1 MTMFRLSVLSGFF
14 VCAIFCASV
23 FSAPEKPASVHVIID
38 ISGSMKANDP
48 NNLRIP
54 AVDMLVEMLP
64 DGSEAGIWTF
74 GQWVNMLVPPA
85 TVTDAWRTASKQ
97 KTKTINSHGLRTNI
111 GGVLEDA
118 LYKFSA
124 GSSAAQSVI
133 FLTDGM
139 VDIAGDKD
147 PQRDV
152 KNEKERQRILGD
164 ILKQYQGM
172 DIKIHTIALSENADK
187 ALLDQL
193 SSLTG
198 GMAAIANNSE
208 DLMKIFLK
216 VFDRAVPTEQV
227 PIAGNKFNIDASIQ
241 EFSVLIFRKPGSPS
255 AQLTAPDGQIIS
267 QIKKPDNVRWHSA
280 EQLDLVTVQKP
291 AAGEWQI
298 SGDLD
303 PDNRVTVVSDV
314 KLMLDNLPESI
325 YPEQRIDFQIYL
337 QEKNG
342 VVSQPDFL
350 RLMKVDMTMRSANGR
365 SGTKTISDPAKIPAD
380 GYYRETIQRL
390 KDEGEYELTVAVE
403 GKTFERMRKQIIN
416 VRQPIGF
423 EIRKTEQAG
432 KPAYA
437 VRVIPQSSAVDLKNT
452 NVIGKIKSPDDHS
465 IIQAIP
471 LLEEGVWETQITAT
485 DGDGEYELALNI
497 KGQFAANEEFR
508 IKPDPIKLVFPI
520 PADFQHQFLVQ
531 ENAEVGPQVP
541 ATVPEPAPAEAQPP
555 VPQEAPEPPAAEQPP
570 AEIPDLANKMAE
582 QQAATPADE
591 PSTEAEPTESIAWW
605 IYAVAASIAMGI
617 AGAGF
622 FVYKRLMAKKSQ
634 PDMPDPA
641 LDVPELN
648 SKVSLN
654 DGLDDEAFDE
664 DFDLSDDG
672 EDISP
677 APAPTQVSAPEPVS
691 KAPAPDP
698 LDDEIPDFDEEFD
711 IEPQPDN
718 VAAAPDDVLA
728 DDIPDLDDDMVAEV
742 TDNSEP
748 PPEVPKTTALDE
760 NSDAA
765 IDDALA
771 SLEAELD
778 DIDIDGLLAE
788 EEKPKKGGD

>member
-1 MTMFRLSVLSGFF
+1 MMLRIAALSGFLLCLLLSP
-14 VCAIFCASV
+14 VVYC
-23 FSAPEKPASVHVIID
+23 APENPASVHVIID

-64 DGSEAGIWTF
+64 ANSEAGIWTF

-85 TVTDAWRTASKQ
+85 TVTDQWRAATKQ
-97 KTKTINSHGLRTNI
+97 KTKSINSHGLRTNI
-111 GGVLEDA
+111 GAVLEDA

-124 GSSAAQSVI
+124 GNNTQQSVI

-139 VDIAGDKD
+139 VDIAAEQD
-147 PQRDV
+147 PQRAQ
-152 KNEKERQRILGD
+152 KNEKERQRILGE

-172 DIKIHTIALSENADK
+172 NIKIHTIALSENADK

-198 GMAAIANNSE
+198 GLAAVANSSE

-227 PIAGNKFNIDASIQ
+227 PIEGNSFNIDASVQ
-241 EFSVLIFRKPGSPS
+241 EFSVLIFRKPGSPA
-255 AQLTAPDGQIIS
+255 AQLTGPDGQTIS
-267 QIKKPDNVRWHSA
+267 EIKKSDNVRWHSA

-291 AAGEWQI
+291 AAGEWKI
-298 SGDLD
+298 IGDLD
-303 PDNRVTVVSDV
+303 PDNRVTVVSDL
-314 KLMLDNLPESI
+314 KLMLSNLPENI

-337 QEKNG
+337 EEKNG
-342 VVSQPDFL
+342 VVNKADFL
-350 RLMKVDMTMRSANGR
+350 KLMKVDMTMRSANGR
-365 SGTKTISDPAKIPAD
+365 SGTKTISDPDKVPAD

-390 KDEGEYELTVAVE
+390 KDEGEYELTVSLE
-403 GKTFERMRKQIIN
+403 GKTFERMRKQIIT

-423 EIRKTEQAG
+423 EIRATEQGG

-437 VRVIPQSSAVDLKNT
+437 VRVIPQNPAVDLKNT
-452 NVIGKIKSPDDHS
+452 NVIGKLKSPDDHS

-471 LLEEGVWETQITAT
+471 LLEEGVWETLVTAT

-508 IKPDPIKLVFPI
+508 IKPDPIKLTFPI
-520 PADFQHQFLVQ
+520 PADFKQQFLNK
-531 ENAEVGPQVP
+531 ETAEVGAEQP
-541 ATVPEPAPAEAQPP
+541 AAQPEPVPAEAAQTPEP
-555 VPQEAPEPPAAEQPP
+555 VPAEVPEPPAPMAEPDSAAP
-570 AEIPDLANKMAE
+570 MVPDLAKKMEEQATAE
-582 QQAATPADE
+582 TEPEAPAE
-591 PSTEAEPTESIAWW
+591 ESFAWW
-605 IYAVAASIAMGI
+605 VYAVAASIAMGI

-622 FVYKRLMAKKSQ
+622 FVYKRLMAKREQ
-634 PDMPDPA
+634 PSMPDPA

-648 SKVSLN
+648 SKISLN

-672 EDISP
+672 EDIAPAPAAP
-677 APAPTQVSAPEPVS
+677 APAPQASAPS
-691 KAPAPDP
+691 M
-698 LDDEIPDFDEEFD
+698 DDEIPDFDEEFD
-711 IEPQPDN
+711 IEPQKDG
-718 VAAAPDDVLA
+718 VSADPDDVLA
-728 DDIPDLDDDMVAEV
+728 DEIPDLADDELAAV
-742 TDNSEP
+742 TDEAAVQPETPQPEP
-748 PPEVPKTTALDE
+748 EDV

-788 EEKPKKGGD
+788 EEKPKKDQD